1 MCCLFSRPSNS
12 RSGSALQVRLTRG
25 WNKTKL
31 TGVGGHRGGG
41 GDGGGEGDGGGGG
54 DLDGGGGN

>member
-12 RSGSALQVRLTRG
+12 RSGSALQVRLARG

-41 GDGGGEGDGGGGG
+41 GGEGGGVGGGGDGDGGGGS
-54 DLDGGGGN
+54 

>member
-41 GDGGGEGDGGGGG
+41 GGEGGGVGGGGDGDGGGGS
-54 DLDGGGGN
+54 